1 MATAAAKKPRAGYE
15 GGITYWVLRI
25 VVTLILPLIARLRT
39 EGIENIPAEGP
50 VIIAMNHVAWVDVLL
65 AALRVPRQ
73 FYYMAKAELFK
84 IPIIGFIITR
94 SGAFPVR
101 RGESDREALR
111 SAERVLVEGHMLVI
125 FPEGHRT
132 RGGPLLPG
140 QPGAALIAMRN
151 NVPIVAVAISG
162 TQHVFKGFRY
172 GPWAPRVTIRYSKPF
187 YVQAADGKR
196 GREAVARA
204 TDSIMRQIAGMLPEQ
219 YRGAYGDLGST
230 AIVAGTDTTDT
241 DGSAFRQESASG

>member
-1 MATAAAKKPRAGYE
+1 MATTVTAKKPRARYE
-15 GGITYWVLRI
+15 GGITYWVIRI
-25 VVTLILPLIARLRT
+25 AVMLLQPLIARLRT
-39 EGIENIPAEGP
+39 EGLDNIPAEGP

-65 AALRVPRQ
+65 AALRVRRQ

-84 IPIIGFIITR
+84 IPIIGFVITR

-111 SAERVLVEGHMLVI
+111 AAERVLAEGHLLVI

-140 QPGAALIAMRN
+140 QPGAALIALRN
-151 NVPIVAVAISG
+151 NAPIVAVAISG
-162 TQHVFKGFRY
+162 TQRVFKGFHY
-172 GPWAPRVTIRYSKPF
+172 GPWAPPVTIRYSEPF
-187 YVQAADGKR
+187 YVQAPDGKR

-204 TDSIMRQIAGMLPEQ
+204 TDTIMRRIAAMLPEQ
-219 YRGAYGDLGST
+219 YRGAYGDLSST
-230 AIVAGTDTTDT
+230 AIVAGTDAEADEPA
-241 DGSAFRQESASG
+241 SRQESTTG